1 MNSLINESLINEENI
16 VDTIIQMMEKAE
28 QFVDKT
34 GIEKKAIVMTN
45 LKTLL
50 GTETYDTYRDLITG
64 IIDFIVKVSKG
75 KKINLNNIKQ
85 KFCCISI

>member
-75 KKINLNNIKQ
+75 KKINLNNIKK

>member
-1 MNSLINESLINEENI
+1 MDSLINESLINEENI

-34 GIEKKAIVMTN
+34 GIEKKAVVMTN

-50 GTETYDTYRDLITG
+50 GTETYDRYKYLITG

-75 KKINLNNIKQ
+75 KKINLNNIKK